1 MLEGHLWIEPDT
13 GVVVKTAMTAADPAV
28 RANVSVTFKR
38 DGQLSICVPAQMEE
52 FYKSAQS
59 VDEIHATATYANVRR
74 FQVNTGEKL
83 GKPPG
88 H

>member
-1 MLEGHLWIEPDT
+1 
-13 GVVVKTAMTAADPAV
+13 MTAADPAV
-28 RANVSVTFKR
+28 RANVSVTFR
-38 DGQLSICVPAQMEE
+38 REEQLSIWVPAQMEE
-52 FYKSAQS
+52 FYKAAQS

-88 H
+88 R